1 MYYYSINYY
10 FEIVLQIIIDN
21 CFHALFSFVLV
32 FLYLYSALMY
42 FDFGFSNGNVSIST
56 SAYFIS
62 VNCGG
67 NISKLFISTLFQF
80 FFLNH
85 C

>member
-32 FLYLYSALMY
+32 FLYFYSDLMY

-67 NISKLFISTLFQF
+67 NISKFGLFQF
-80 FFLNH
+80 FFIIVV
-85 C
+85 